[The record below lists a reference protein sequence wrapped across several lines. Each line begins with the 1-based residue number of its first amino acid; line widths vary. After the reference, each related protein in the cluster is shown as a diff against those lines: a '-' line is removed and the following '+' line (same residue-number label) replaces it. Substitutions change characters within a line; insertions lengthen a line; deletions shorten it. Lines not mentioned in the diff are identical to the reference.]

1 MTTPDI
7 IHALQRVQAETDL
20 LSCSGC
26 ARRSNRCQ
34 LEGCAIA
41 NKFLSLLSENAKTE
55 PGAHP
60 AAFLYVHKH
69 PCESSTLAR
78 KVRLL

>member
-7 IHALQRVQAETDL
+7 GHALQRVQAETDL
-20 LSCSGC
+20 LSWSGC

-34 LEGCAIA
+34 LEGCVIA
-41 NKFLSLLSENAKTE
+41 REVLSLLSKNAKTE

-60 AAFLYVHKH
+60 AAFLCVHKH
-69 PCESSTLAR
+69 PCESSTQAR
-78 KVRLL
+78 KVRIL